1 MNIAFFN
8 HTLRVGSGIDTV
20 IFELASR
27 LTRRHNVTVF
37 TLYSEYTEV
46 PFTLR
51 ILETWIRNQF
61 GITTLYPMLPS
72 AFRACKELQ
81 TFDIINAHLYP
92 SNVVASRVKG
102 PVKVF
107 VEWSTVDPARF
118 SEYAH
123 ERLYA
128 RLLVSGN
135 RYAARRADH
144 LLVPS
149 GFVKSWVEENFG
161 LRSVQMLLDGI
172 NFDLFDRG
180 RVTPS
185 IVHENFPE
193 LKDGKM
199 ILFVGR
205 IAPNK
210 GIEQLVRSFAEVREV
225 HKDAFLVIV
234 GELTYPRYYATL
246 KSLVREL
253 HLNRHVIFTGLV
265 SRQDLPAYYA
275 AASVYASCSPWEG
288 FLRAEPY
295 AFAKPMVAFD
305 CSSNAETIRNGET
318 GYLASSGDTK
328 QFASYV
334 SMLLGDEALAS
345 QMGERGYEWAR
356 SHLDFEIIGKSVED
370 FFELTYKK

>member
-1 MNIAFFN
+1 MLQCSPCILN
-8 HTLRVGSGIDTV
+8 TLRYPLLCEFWRHGSGTSSA
-20 IFELASR
+20 LR
-27 LTRRHNVTVF
+27 LF
-37 TLYSEYTEV
+37 
-46 PFTLR
+46 
-51 ILETWIRNQF
+51 IRCF
-61 GITTLYPMLPS
+61 LS
-72 AFRACKELQ
+72 AFKACKELQ
-81 TFDIINAHLYP
+81 AFDIINAHLYP

-149 GFVKSWVEENFG
+149 GFVRSWVEENFG

-199 ILFVGR
+199 VLFVGR

-210 GIEQLVRSFAEVREV
+210 GIEQLVRSFAEVRESSQRR
-225 HKDAFLVIV
+225 F
-234 GELTYPRYYATL
+234 
-246 KSLVREL
+246 
-253 HLNRHVIFTGLV
+253 
-265 SRQDLPAYYA
+265 SRNCGRVDI
-275 AASVYASCSPWEG
+275 S
-288 FLRAEPY
+288 
-295 AFAKPMVAFD
+295 
-305 CSSNAETIRNGET
+305 
-318 GYLASSGDTK
+318 
-328 QFASYV
+328 
-334 SMLLGDEALAS
+334 
-345 QMGERGYEWAR
+345 
-356 SHLDFEIIGKSVED
+356 
-370 FFELTYKK
+370 